1 MSPRAAQGRENG
13 ASNYRILSTILPLNV
28 EFSLRH
34 SLPISL
40 RHSLRH
46 SNSRSDTRAGE
57 GQLTNQLAPPSVF
70 PPKKGRSNPPQICD
84 QSYFFRKHNL

>member
-28 EFSLRH
+28 EFSLPH

-70 PPKKGRSNPPQICD
+70 PPKKRAFKSPPNLRPEL
-84 QSYFFRKHNL
+84 FF